1 MKELSEI
8 IDRVSAFGPDEKAVI
23 ATVVDLK
30 GSGYRLPGARM
41 LITGDGLTVGTVSGG
56 CLEADVLERARRVIE
71 TGKAEIFTYD
81 TTADENSVFSLNMGC
96 RGILR
101 ILIEPVGANS
111 EFITRIR
118 EVFDTRR
125 PMIAATVIDSPL
137 REVPVGTRV
146 FARHEGSGESVTS
159 SGLHI
164 SIPELAYDMRTLAG
178 SSVPMATITYSIS
191 GEMIEFAFENLMP
204 PVMLYIFGAGADA
217 VPLAAAAHALGWQ
230 AKVHDHRPAFLSA
243 ERFGKATELV
253 AVDRDAAPEIHA
265 DARTAIVS
273 MNHNYDRD
281 KRVMVPALRSNA
293 FYVGALGPKKRTAQI
308 LDELAASG
316 ETFSDEQLSRL
327 RAPAGLDIGGDSPES
342 IAVSIIAE
350 IQSVLR
356 HRGGMPL
363 RDREAPIYDRR

>member
-8 IDRVSAFGPDEKAVI
+8 IKRVSAFGPDEKAVI

-41 LITGDGLTVGTVSGG
+41 LIGRDGMTVGTISGG

-71 TGKAEIFTYD
+71 TGHAEIFTYD

-96 RGILR
+96 RGVLR
-101 ILIEPVGANS
+101 ILIEPVGVTS
-111 EFITRIR
+111 EFIARIR
-118 EVFDTRR
+118 EVFETRH

-146 FARHEGSGESVTS
+146 YARHDGSGDSVTS

-178 SSVPMATITYSIS
+178 SSVPVATITYSIS

-204 PVMLYIFGAGADA
+204 PVMLLIMGAGADA
-217 VPLAAAAHALGWQ
+217 VPLASAAHALGWQ
-230 AKVHDHRPAFLSA
+230 VKVYDHRPAFLSA
-243 ERFGKATELV
+243 ERFPDETELV
-253 AVDRDAAPEIHA
+253 TVDRDVFPDISA

-281 KRVMVPALRSNA
+281 KRLLGPLLRSDA
-293 FYVGALGPKKRTAQI
+293 FYVGALGPKKRTQQI
-308 LDELAASG
+308 LDELAADG
-316 ETFSDEQLSRL
+316 DEFNDHQLGRL
-327 RAPAGLDIGGDSPES
+327 RAPAGLDIGGDSPET

-356 HRGGMPL
+356 HRNGAPL
-363 RDREAPIYDRR
+363 RDRKAPIYDRR